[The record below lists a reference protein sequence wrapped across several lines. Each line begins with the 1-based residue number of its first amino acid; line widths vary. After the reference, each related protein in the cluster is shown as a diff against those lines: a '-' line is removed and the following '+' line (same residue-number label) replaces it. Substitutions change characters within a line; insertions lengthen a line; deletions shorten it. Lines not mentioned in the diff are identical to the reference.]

1 MSILDPEWLENA
13 GDKKWLVAVSGGRD
27 SIALLHACAM
37 VSDLTESNRLVIC
50 HVNHQLRGAESD
62 ADEAMVRNLAAH
74 YKLPISV
81 HAAEVSA
88 IAVDEKKSIELA
100 AREARHFAFSSACAE
115 YQCDAVLLA
124 HHADD
129 QAETLLYNI
138 LRGSA
143 GLKGMQKKTH
153 LTEKKLTLVRPML
166 HVRRSEIN
174 DYISEHNLSYREDQT
189 NAEPFAVRNR
199 LRNEAIP
206 LLSEILGR
214 DIAPSLLKSLHHA
227 EQNEQFIKEMIDY
240 PSMLDPQGRIHLPSL
255 TEVPQVI
262 QKRILHRYLTEQ
274 KISNISHEL
283 INSCLSLLDPENSS
297 KINLPRGKFLRRKE
311 RRIFVS
317 D

>member
-13 GDKKWLVAVSGGRD
+13 TDKKWLIAVSGGRD
-27 SIALLHACAM
+27 SIALIHACA
-37 VSDLTESNRLVIC
+37 SITNLTESNSLVVC

-62 ADEAMVRNLAAH
+62 EDEVLVRKLAAH

-81 HAAEVSA
+81 HTAEVAS
-88 IAVDEKKSIELA
+88 IALEEKKSIELV
-100 AREARHFAFSSACAE
+100 AREVRHEAFSKACEE

-129 QAETLLYNI
+129 QAETLLYNL

-143 GLKGMQKKTH
+143 GLKGMQMETR

-166 HVRRSEIN
+166 DVWRSQIN
-174 DYISEHNLSYREDQT
+174 EYISKNELSYREDLT

-206 LLSEILGR
+206 LLSEILER
-214 DIAPSLLKSLHHA
+214 DIAPSLLRSLQHA

-240 PSMLDPQGRIHLPSL
+240 PGMLDPQGRIHLPSL
-255 TEVPQVI
+255 TEVSQVI
-262 QKRILHRYLTEQ
+262 QQRILHRYLTEQ
-274 KISNISHEL
+274 RISNISHDL
-283 INSCLSLLDPENSS
+283 IDSCLSLLDSENPA
-297 KINLPRGKFLRRKE
+297 KINLPGGKFLRRKE
-311 RRIFVS
+311 RRIFV